1 MPQTP
6 TPLRYPGGKSSVWPM
21 VSKLISE
28 NNLENREYAEPFAGG
43 CGLALN
49 LLFRNKV
56 SKLHLNDFDPSI
68 WSFWYSV
75 LNLTNELIDMIQQT
89 PVTIEEWHKQREIHK
104 TTSRDNPLILGF
116 STFFLNRTNRS
127 GIILKAGVIG
137 GKSQAG
143 EYKLDCR
150 FNKKGL
156 IEKIVK
162 IAERKHDI
170 QLYNLDA
177 LEFFSVTD
185 KLLSKKGLYCI
196 DPPYYMKGQTLYTN
210 FYEHDDHVQ
219 LAKVIESLRTPWI
232 LTYDNAS
239 EIKALYTKFD
249 KFLFNLN
256 YSAARK
262 RKGTELFVKSKNLSV
277 DIMMKDYFKK
287 ISNDN
292 I

>member
-6 TPLRYPGGKSSVWPM
+6 TPLRYPGGKSSLWPM
-21 VSKLISE
+21 VSKLISS
-28 NNLENREYAEPFAGG
+28 NNLEGGEYAEPFAGG

-75 LNLTNELIDMIQQT
+75 LNLTDEFIKLIQDT
-89 PVTIEEWHKQREIHK
+89 PVTIEEWHNQRAIHQ
-104 TTSRDNPLILGF
+104 TTTKDNPLTLGF

-137 GKSQAG
+137 GKSQSG
-143 EYKLDCR
+143 TYKLDCR

-156 IEKIVK
+156 IDKIIK

-170 QLYNLDA
+170 RLYNLDA
-177 LEFFSVTD
+177 LDFFSVTD
-185 KLLSKKGLYCI
+185 SLLSTRGIYCI

-210 FYEHDDHVQ
+210 FYEHSDHVE
-219 LAKVIESLRTPWI
+219 LAQTIESLEAPWI
-232 LTYDNAS
+232 LTYDNAC
-239 EIKALYTKFD
+239 EIKALYTPFD
-249 KFLFNLN
+249 KFLFNIN

-262 RKGTELFVKSKNLSV
+262 RKGTELFVKSTHLTV
-277 DIMMKDYFKK
+277 DAIDKGYFKK
-287 ISNDN
+287 INN
-292 I
+292 